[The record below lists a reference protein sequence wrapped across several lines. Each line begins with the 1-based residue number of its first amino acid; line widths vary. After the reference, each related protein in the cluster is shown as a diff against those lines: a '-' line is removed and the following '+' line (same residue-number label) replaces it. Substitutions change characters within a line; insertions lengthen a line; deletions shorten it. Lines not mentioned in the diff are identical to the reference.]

1 MQSVDTFRSL
11 NRTWYLKIPIYVV
24 TLVTLGVLWVM
35 RKLLR
40 RKGIIARMR
49 EEFNGPGLMT
59 MEAKRGH
66 LYSAG
71 DKTIVYG
78 NVEEHGY
85 EASRKGWIVEMENF
99 AESGQVDHMRQDSE
113 RYWRAITRLWEEGMK

>member
-1 MQSVDTFRSL
+1 MQSVDTFWSL

-49 EEFNGPGLMT
+49 EEFNDPGLMT

-66 LYSAG
+66 LYSLRWG
-71 DKTIVYG
+71 
-78 NVEEHGY
+78 
-85 EASRKGWIVEMENF
+85 
-99 AESGQVDHMRQDSE
+99 
-113 RYWRAITRLWEEGMK
+113 